1 LEDEIVFDLDS
12 IIDLVIIN
20 MKKFFSFEEW
30 IELDLKFSKSEIFTM
45 LFLDR
50 RKELSMTELVEYINS
65 PMSTATGIA
74 DRLVRSGC
82 IVRERSETDRRV
94 VILKLTEKGSTLIA
108 EMKAMIQGYISMA
121 VENLTEEEIQFL
133 TNIIFKML
141 NNLQKKL
148 NAEIPGDRSIDSIKK
163 INIE

>member
-1 LEDEIVFDLDS
+1 MFDLDS
-12 IIDLVIIN
+12 IIDLLIENI
-20 MKKFFSFEEW
+20 KKIFSFEEW
-30 IELDLKFSKSEIFTM
+30 VELDLKFSKSEIFTM
-45 LFLDR
+45 LFLDKK
-50 RKELSMTELVEYINS
+50 KELTMTELVEYINS

-82 IVRERSETDRRV
+82 IIRERSDTDRRV
-94 VILKLTEKGSTLIA
+94 VILKLTEKGSMLI
-108 EMKAMIQGYISMA
+108 ERMKDMIQGYISMA
-121 VENLTEEEIQFL
+121 VENLTEEEIQSL
-133 TNIIFKML
+133 TNIIFKIL